1 MINQHQYQYH
11 ISSCPHLLAIIH
23 KLSIEKVL
31 HQRSLTEQLNVIV
44 RATINRA
51 ACDSL
56 GTNVGMPIKGK
67 LNFLSLVWM
76 QRAVQ
81 R

>member
-11 ISSCPHLLAIIH
+11 ISYCPHLLAIIH

-44 RATINRA
+44 RATVN
-51 ACDSL
+51 
-56 GTNVGMPIKGK
+56 
-67 LNFLSLVWM
+67 
-76 QRAVQ
+76 
-81 R
+81 